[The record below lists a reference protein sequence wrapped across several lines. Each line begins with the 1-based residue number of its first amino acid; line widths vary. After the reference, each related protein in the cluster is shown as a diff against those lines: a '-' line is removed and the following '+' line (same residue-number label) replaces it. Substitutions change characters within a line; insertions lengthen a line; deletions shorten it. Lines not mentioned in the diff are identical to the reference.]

1 MMDEEIVGEG
11 WKHLS
16 KNKIL
21 PIRKTTYRHKDE
33 LPLDCGLCAHPYF
46 DQDEVA

>member
-1 MMDEEIVGEG
+1 MDEEIVGDG

-16 KNKIL
+16 KSKIF
-21 PIRKTTYRHKDE
+21 PIRKTAYRQKDE
-33 LPLDCGLCAHPYF
+33 LPLDCGLCARPYF

>member
-1 MMDEEIVGEG
+1 MDEEIYGEG

-16 KNKIL
+16 KSKIL
-21 PIRKTTYRHKDE
+21 PKRKTTYRQLDE
-33 LPLDCGLCAHPYF
+33 LPWDCGLCAHPYI